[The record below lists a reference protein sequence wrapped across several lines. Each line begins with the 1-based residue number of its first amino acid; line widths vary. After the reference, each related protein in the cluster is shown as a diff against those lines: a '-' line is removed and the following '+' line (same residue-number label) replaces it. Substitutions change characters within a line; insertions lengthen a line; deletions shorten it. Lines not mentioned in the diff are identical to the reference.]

1 MKNNTHGTSRCMSKG
16 SFLSAHPLRTDWPNR
31 DHLGM
36 FFLLSYL
43 SYLLPFSYTSQ
54 VQLVHTARTL
64 VFHWFCLLFDVPFYR
79 KTKVAFLFWYVNFL
93 FLNVLLYVYCIFWVF
108 LCVACI
114 FSSCILTFPKS
125 IPWSC
130 FFVVAATFVA
140 LILPNRLRT
149 LYVQCLV
156 VVWCWALFCQILFFG
171 SLLRKII
178 CYGIHW
184 DSSPATP
191 RQVERH
197 SEEMLVPEFFEF
209 AQFAWIWVGSA
220 SFLSAQNVSW
230 MLSQH
235 PALNLVIVV
244 PGFSWYY

>member
-1 MKNNTHGTSRCMSKG
+1 MWIFCFLISYYMYIVSSEYFSVLLVFSHHVFLL
-16 SFLSAHPLRTDWPNR
+16 FLSL
-31 DHLGM
+31 
-36 FFLLSYL
+36 
-43 SYLLPFSYTSQ
+43 
-54 VQLVHTARTL
+54 
-64 VFHWFCLLFDVPFYR
+64 FHGL
-79 KTKVAFLFWYVNFL
+79 
-93 FLNVLLYVYCIFWVF
+93 
-108 LCVACI
+108 
-114 FSSCILTFPKS
+114 
-125 IPWSC
+125 
-130 FFVVAATFVA
+130 FFVVAAIFVA

-184 DSSPATP
+184 DRSLAIP
-191 RQVERH
+191 RQVERQ

-220 SFLSAQNVSW
+220 SFLSAH
-230 MLSQH
+230 LSQH